1 MININNIAKKYDTV
15 QAVKD
20 LSLEIQ
26 SGELFGFL
34 GPNGAGKT
42 TTLKMVAGLL
52 QPDQGGIQL
61 GGIDLSDNPEE
72 AKRITAY
79 IPDTPYL
86 YEKLTGREYLHF
98 VGLLYDVNS
107 ELVDL
112 RIIEY
117 HDAFQFGAWLD
128 DRIETYSHGMR
139 QKIVFTSAFIH
150 EPAILIVDEP
160 MVGLDPVSIR
170 AVKKLLVEKC
180 KLGMTVLMST
190 HTLEIAQEICHR
202 VGIID
207 HGEIV
212 RTGNMDVL
220 RTEADANS
228 SLEDIFLTIVN
239 EENQVG

>member
-112 RIIEY
+112 RIMEY